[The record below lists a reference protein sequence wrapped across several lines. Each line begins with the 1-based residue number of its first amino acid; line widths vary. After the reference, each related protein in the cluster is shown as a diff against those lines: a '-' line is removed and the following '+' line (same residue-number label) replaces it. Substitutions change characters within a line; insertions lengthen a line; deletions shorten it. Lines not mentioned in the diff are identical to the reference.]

1 MELNELIDRIG
12 FIRTRANLSARKLSL
27 EIGKTESYIN
37 RMEVAKNFAPTFE
50 TLLDILEVCN
60 TSIHEFFYHS
70 IPAYKQ
76 DCQIIELL
84 KGVTPERKAAVIA
97 LIGNH

>member
-1 MELNELIDRIG
+1 MELNSLIERIS
-12 FIRTRANLSARKLSL
+12 FIRTRANLSARKLSM

-37 RMEVAKNFAPTFE
+37 RMETARNFAPTFE

-60 TSIHEFFYHS
+60 TSIEEFFYYS

-76 DCQIIELL
+76 DQQIIELL
-84 KGVTPERKAAVIA
+84 KGVAPDKKTAIIA
-97 LIGNH
+97 LLKK